1 MLENPESLPI
11 VVWITFA
18 KPIARMSSD
27 KIERF
32 LYQFIC
38 TGRSLKVVV
47 ISTCMNSL
55 SAGKCCILLRFPR
68 SLSPIVNDLWQVL
81 TGKIKVLQLLFGKH
95 PNFSKRIKIYPGAG
109 CVAVGKRFGILKYL
123 LNN

>member
-1 MLENPESLPI
+1 
-11 VVWITFA
+11 
-18 KPIARMSSD
+18 
-27 KIERF
+27 
-32 LYQFIC
+32 
-38 TGRSLKVVV
+38 
-47 ISTCMNSL
+47 MNSL

-123 LNN
+123 LNNWVRDKLIYVKKKCNQMIIGNPD